1 MTKKRKL
8 KVIFISSFFILLTL
22 MYNFSHKYFIGN
34 YEVIETIHNKKSIEN
49 LVKNLNMQLDFIN
62 TTAKIYSKWDDAY
75 DFLAN
80 KNHKF
85 AYRNFRNNKILENLP
100 VDFIFYTDLKN
111 NIKLKFS
118 SLNHNSKFYDK
129 VVKLLPID
137 KETQSVFLE
146 KSNIYYVLKSK
157 VLQTD
162 YSGKKTGYMY
172 AGKLFDKNLFNYIN
186 SNFYKIDLVQKE
198 LYNYDSAISYN
209 SLNNI
214 RYKVEK
220 TKTKIINYLEIR
232 DDKNK
237 YIVTIKAISDRD
249 YMMQGRN
256 TILLFNIIIAVILL
270 IIFYFSY
277 RCQIIL
283 ESNTQKLEYS
293 VAKRTNELEKSNKEL
308 HDLAYKDYLTKLDN
322 RRSFFSKVQRL
333 LKDTVFRKDL
343 VHIVMIDI
351 DNFKQI
357 NDTYSHDVGDVVL
370 KKFAQILKNNISNK
384 DICARLGGEEF
395 VIAFHN
401 LKTKEVLEKVE
412 RIRKETEETP
422 IIVNKDKTF
431 NFTASFGI
439 SDNRKSNNI
448 DKILHTADSYLYE
461 VKTTGKNNIRYR

>member
-8 KVIFISSFFILLTL
+8 KVIFISVFFILLTL
-22 MYNFSHKYFIGN
+22 MYNFSHKYFIDN
-34 YEVIETIHNKKSIEN
+34 YEAIETIHNKKSVEN
-49 LVKNLNMQLDFIN
+49 LIKNLNMQLDFIN

-75 DFLAN
+75 NFLAN
-80 KNHKF
+80 KNPKF
-85 AYRNFRNNKILENLP
+85 AYKNFRNSNILDNLP
-100 VDFIFYTDLKN
+100 IDFIFYTDLKN

-118 SLNHNSKFYDK
+118 IANHNDKFYKK
-129 VVKLLPID
+129 VVKLLNID

-146 KSNIYYVLKSK
+146 KNNIYYVLKSK

-162 YSGKKTGYMY
+162 NSGKKIGYMY
-172 AGKLFDKNLFNYIN
+172 AGKLFDKNLFSYIN
-186 SNFYKIDLVQKE
+186 SSFYKIDLVQKE
-198 LYNYDSAISYN
+198 LYDYDSAIAYN

-220 TKTKIINYLEIR
+220 TKTEIINYLEIR
-232 DDKNK
+232 DDKNR

-256 TILLFNIIIAVILL
+256 TILLFNIIIAIISLV
-270 IIFYFSY
+270 IFYFSY
-277 RCQIIL
+277 RYQIIL

-357 NDTYSHDVGDVVL
+357 NDTYSHDVGDAVL

-401 LKTKEVLEKVE
+401 LKTKDVLEKVE
-412 RIRKETEETP
+412 NIRKETEETA

-439 SDNRKSNNI
+439 SDNRKTNNI
-448 DKILHTADSYLYE
+448 DKILHIADSYLYE

>member
-198 LYNYDSAISYN
+198 LYNYD
-209 SLNNI
+209 
-214 RYKVEK
+214 
-220 TKTKIINYLEIR
+220 
-232 DDKNK
+232 
-237 YIVTIKAISDRD
+237 
-249 YMMQGRN
+249 
-256 TILLFNIIIAVILL
+256 
-270 IIFYFSY
+270 
-277 RCQIIL
+277 
-283 ESNTQKLEYS
+283 
-293 VAKRTNELEKSNKEL
+293 
-308 HDLAYKDYLTKLDN
+308 
-322 RRSFFSKVQRL
+322 
-333 LKDTVFRKDL
+333 
-343 VHIVMIDI
+343 
-351 DNFKQI
+351 
-357 NDTYSHDVGDVVL
+357 
-370 KKFAQILKNNISNK
+370 
-384 DICARLGGEEF
+384 
-395 VIAFHN
+395 
-401 LKTKEVLEKVE
+401 
-412 RIRKETEETP
+412 
-422 IIVNKDKTF
+422 
-431 NFTASFGI
+431 
-439 SDNRKSNNI
+439 
-448 DKILHTADSYLYE
+448 
-461 VKTTGKNNIRYR
+461 